1 MTQNKTHWYDGWFYD
16 KIIAPNQDKLFAQI
30 KNLIEPQSNIIDV
43 GCGTGRLAFSLADH
57 CQSVFGIDLSKK
69 NIDRAKMLLTRQ
81 PDDRI
86 SFHHL
91 NLDEIPIGEQ
101 KYFDY
106 AVMTY
111 VIHEVNE
118 DERINLL
125 IEMAQ
130 VSNKIIIGDYILPRP
145 KGYDGFISKTI
156 EFLAGREHYR
166 NYKTYMA
173 KGGIHYL
180 ADAAGLK
187 IINEIKN
194 QPSVSHIAILV
205 NP

>member
-1 MTQNKTHWYDGWFYD
+1 MTRNKTHWYDGWFYD
-16 KIIAPNQDKLFAQI
+16 AVIAPSQDQLFGQI
-30 KNLIEPQSNIIDV
+30 KTLIEPRSNIIDV
-43 GCGTGRLAFSLADH
+43 GCGTGRLAFALAGH
-57 CQSVFGIDLSKK
+57 CNSVFGIDLSKK
-69 NIDRAKMLLTRQ
+69 NIERANLRLSRQ

-91 NLDEIPIGEQ
+91 NLDEVPKGEQ

-118 DERINLL
+118 EERIKLMK
-125 IEMAQ
+125 EMAQ
-130 VSNKIIIGDYILPRP
+130 VSNKIILGDYIFPRP
-145 KGYDGFISKTI
+145 KGSDGYISETI
-156 EFLAGREHYR
+156 EFLAGREHFR

-180 ADAAGLK
+180 AHAAGLK
-187 IINEIKN
+187 IIHEIKN
-194 QPSVSHIAILV
+194 QPSVSHIAVLIKS
-205 NP
+205 

>member
-1 MTQNKTHWYDGWFYD
+1 MTQNKIHWYDGWFYD
-16 KIIAPNQDKLFAQI
+16 KIIAPSQDQLFMEI
-30 KNLIEPQSNIIDV
+30 KNIIEPQSNVIDV
-43 GCGTGRLAFSLADH
+43 GCGTGRLAFELADH
-57 CQSVFGIDLSKK
+57 CKSVFGIDLSKK
-69 NIDRAKMLLTRQ
+69 NIDRANLRLSRL

-91 NLDEIPIGEQ
+91 NLNEIPFGEQ

-106 AVMTY
+106 VVMTY

-118 DERINLL
+118 EERIGLL
-125 IEMAQ
+125 KQMAQ
-130 VSNKIIIGDYILPRP
+130 VSNKIILGDYIFPRP
-145 KGYDGFISKTI
+145 KGSDGFISKTI

-173 KGGIHYL
+173 KGGIQYL
-180 ADAAGLK
+180 ANAAGLK

-194 QPSVSHIAILV
+194 RPSVSHIAILMK
-205 NP
+205 